1 MLDTH
6 SDSNHIFLTYA
17 STCTATSATSLGMTL
32 STLQFSRDICHTTTN
47 INITVA
53 TIIPISSTMSS
64 RTAPNQDEPTPAAL
78 SRTGIMDLPK
88 ELLLQITSEVL
99 TRSKP
104 ITLRQP
110 QERRWTNEIAN
121 LRDIPQWSKDAWLD
135 RHQGLPSRKRQRKS
149 PLLKLIL
156 VCKEFYFAGIEAYYS
171 KNTFQFDSL
180 HHFRTFSEKL
190 ETRQRMLI
198 ERVNIEVMYFKKTK
212 HEDPPVYVPM
222 EAGNFATHGD
232 LLEGF
237 VKLKHAGIMCKV
249 EKTSVYMAA
258 ASRARPVK
266 QAIKRDVIENW
277 RSRRDVILFK
287 FPREWGLVEDK

>member
-1 MLDTH
+1 
-6 SDSNHIFLTYA
+6 
-17 STCTATSATSLGMTL
+17 
-32 STLQFSRDICHTTTN
+32 
-47 INITVA
+47 
-53 TIIPISSTMSS
+53 
-64 RTAPNQDEPTPAAL
+64 
-78 SRTGIMDLPK
+78 MDLPK

-99 TRSKP
+99 TSSKP

-121 LRDIPQWSKDAWLD
+121 LRDIPQWSKQP
-135 RHQGLPSRKRQRKS
+135 RIPMGPSRKRQRKS

-190 ETRQRMLI
+190 EPRQKMLI
-198 ERVNIEVMYFKKTK
+198 ESVNIEVMYCKETK
-212 HEDPPVYVPM
+212 HLDPPVYVPM
-222 EAGNFATHGD
+222 EAGDFATHGD
-232 LLEGF
+232 LLEEF
-237 VKLKHAGIMCKV
+237 VKLKTACIVCKT

-266 QAIKRDVIENW
+266 EAIKQAVKENW
-277 RSRRDVILFK
+277 NSRKEALRFV